1 MSRSPIL
8 IWGAGAIGGTVGA
21 YLQRAGDPVHF
32 VDRAADHVAAIG
44 RDGLQITGPIEEF
57 RVRAPASTPANLKG
71 RFDTVFL
78 CTKAPDTPSAV
89 ELLKPFVAED
99 GCVVSLQN
107 GLNEQVIAAKLG
119 EKRTIGA
126 FINFGADYMSP
137 GVVQYAGRGAVVIG
151 EIDGKT
157 TPRVENLHRLL
168 KKFDERAV
176 LTANIWGYLWSKL
189 AYGALLFATALTNDS
204 IGDCLASPRHRP
216 LLIALAREVE
226 GVAVAS
232 GVRLESFDGFD
243 PSAFLP
249 QASEADA
256 AESLDALVAFNRRSA
271 KTHSGIWRDLAVRK
285 RKTEVEAQLGPVAK
299 AAAARKIATPLT
311 LRLIELIHDI
321 EDGRRPLD
329 WMTLDALASA
339 LPARGSAA

>member
-1 MSRSPIL
+1 MAQPIL

-21 YLQRAGDPVHF
+21 YLQRAGESVHF
-32 VDRAADHVAAIG
+32 VDRAADHVAAINK
-44 RDGLQITGPIEEF
+44 DGLQITGPIEEF
-57 RVRAPASTPANLKG
+57 RIKATASTPADLKG
-71 RFDTVFL
+71 RFDIVFL
-78 CTKAPDTPSAV
+78 CTKAPDTAAAV
-89 ELLKPFVAED
+89 EVLAPFVAD
-99 GCVVSLQN
+99 AGCVVSLQN

-126 FINFGADYMSP
+126 FINFGADYISP
-137 GVVQYAGRGAVVIG
+137 GVVHYAGRGAVVIG
-151 EIDGKT
+151 ELDGKT
-157 TPRVENLHRLL
+157 TPRIQNLHRLL

-204 IGDCLASPRHRP
+204 IADCLASPRHRA

-232 GVRLESFDGFD
+232 GVKLEAFDGFD
-243 PSAFLP
+243 PAAFLP
-249 QASEADA
+249 KASEAA
-256 AESLDALVAFNRRSA
+256 AAASLDALVAFNRRSA

-299 AAAARKIATPLT
+299 AGAARKIPTPLT
-311 LRLIELIHDI
+311 SRLIELIHDI

-329 WMTLDALASA
+329 WATLDELGRA